1 MKKFKR
7 FLVMFCITSLMLT
20 TVAFAKTDYN
30 YDENQVKEYVESYI
44 DDILG
49 MDATTL
55 EYYVNNTVGWT
66 KEACET
72 MLNYV
77 QNDTLGELKTID
89 DSALKE
95 DGQMIIATVIAHY
108 EKADLK
114 TVTTL
119 TNITDTVTVVDI
131 DFEVI
136 DTSDKSLGERMA
148 TAAFNTVIG
157 IVSVFL
163 VLILISFIIS
173 LFKYIPKIQEMFER
187 RKSDSAEEALESA
200 IAQIEQKEELADNT
214 ELVAVI
220 TAAICA
226 ATGTSSDSFVVRSIK
241 KADRKKKNI

>member
-1 MKKFKR
+1 
-7 FLVMFCITSLMLT
+7 MLT

-30 YDENQVKEYVESYI
+30 YNEDEVKKSVVNLITELLNMNET
-44 DDILG
+44 D
-49 MDATTL
+49 L
-55 EYYVNNTVGWT
+55 EYYVNNSIGWT
-66 KEACET
+66 QDASGALLT
-72 MLNYV
+72 YV
-77 QNDTLGELKTID
+77 ENDTLGELKDMEEPVLT
-89 DSALKE
+89 E
-95 DGQMIIATVIAHY
+95 DGQMLLVTINAHY